1 MNSEITS
8 DPEEIVQTEH
18 EYADAPPIT
27 VCVSGPVET
36 RELPARQ
43 VGYRTEQNVSSTV
56 AVRLLTFEP
65 RRKSAVIC
73 AVGQDIWLSGSQ
85 AGAMAGAAGA
95 IRVPAV
101 VPWAVD
107 HLEEV
112 WAMAVTGTTD
122 IGVQSTYWSE

>member
-1 MNSEITS
+1 MNNEITS

-18 EYADAPPIT
+18 DYADAPPIP
-27 VCVSGPVET
+27 VCISGPVET

-43 VGYRTEQNVSSTV
+43 VGYRTEQNVTSTV
-56 AVRLLTFEP
+56 AVKLLAFEP

-73 AVGQDIWLSGSQ
+73 ATAQDMWVSGSQ
-85 AGAMAGAAGA
+85 AGAQAGAAGA
-95 IRVPAV
+95 MRVPAS
-101 VPWAVD
+101 VPWVVD

-112 WAMAVTGTTD
+112 WACAVASTTD